1 VTEFHQRRPLFV
13 LLGASAISQAGNS
26 LTALAIPWY
35 VLETTGSAARAGVVA
50 FAGLVPMVL
59 ASFFGGAVV
68 DLLGFKRASILS
80 DLASGLTVAAI
91 PLLAVTIGLQFWHLL
106 LLTFLGALLDAPGTT
121 ARMSLT
127 PDLARLAAMPLA
139 RMNALAQS
147 TSGSVSL
154 LGPILAGVLVVAVGP
169 RDVLWLDAASFAV
182 SAALVAIAV
191 PTAKREIVDGESRS
205 VDLLG
210 GLRYLLA
217 DRLVL
222 AIALTA
228 TVVNFLAAPLF
239 SVILPVYARVTFGAA
254 TDLGLLIGGFGGGT
268 IAGSVLYGAVGP
280 RLPRRDS
287 LIAGFLLLGLPLFL
301 LAIEPPLWVALL
313 ALVISGAGAGVI
325 NPLAITVLQER
336 IPEAIRGRVF
346 GAFMAAVLVAAP
358 LGVLLAGFLS
368 EIVGVRACLVGISTA
383 LVLVALSMLANPAL
397 RELDTA
403 LRTDS
408 FAPEPGAD

>member
-1 VTEFHQRRPLFV
+1 MTEFHQRRPLFV

-239 SVILPVYARVTFGAA
+239 SVILPVYARLTFGAA

-313 ALVISGAGAGVI
+313 ALVISGAGCWRDQPARHHRAAGAHPGG
-325 NPLAITVLQER
+325 NTWPCLWRLYGGGAGRGAARCPPRWLFERDRWRARLPGRHLDRARSGRPLDAGESG
-336 IPEAIRGRVF
+336 PA
-346 GAFMAAVLVAAP
+346 GARR
-358 LGVLLAGFLS
+358 
-368 EIVGVRACLVGISTA
+368 RA
-383 LVLVALSMLANPAL
+383 
-397 RELDTA
+397 ED
-403 LRTDS
+403 
-408 FAPEPGAD
+408 

>member
-1 VTEFHQRRPLFV
+1 MTEFHQRRPLFV